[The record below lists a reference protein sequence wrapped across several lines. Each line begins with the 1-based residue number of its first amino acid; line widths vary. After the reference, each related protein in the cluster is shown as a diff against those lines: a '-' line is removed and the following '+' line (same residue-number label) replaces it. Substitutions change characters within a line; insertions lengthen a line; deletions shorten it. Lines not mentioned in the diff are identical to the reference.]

1 MQPPTGNVCHQGL
14 STNMMSIVD
23 SDASH
28 GVAYEV
34 SDGQECAISD
44 ASSIDPHGPSAIDA
58 LKSGR
63 Y

>member
-1 MQPPTGNVCHQGL
+1 MGLMWGGEGWGGGCGEARGRGKGQG
-14 STNMMSIVD
+14 
-23 SDASH
+23 SH